1 MTLSLTHRRLS
12 LSLLVAVIS
21 VMAVSAEAGKRR
33 AVQHPGPA
41 GSKISVTAVGTLL
54 DNVTGAPIND
64 ATVRIGSRTS
74 RTFQDGKFSVS
85 GSGYGS
91 VDVEASR
98 SGYESKIVTLTTAG
112 QHDLVIRLQPT
123 PTVRLR
129 KTDNTVL
136 DVDFESIEFGY
147 PGEFG
152 GYNTAVFETFCKSD
166 GAQVNIDRSQIR
178 RIIGPAV
185 VTTSSPCCPGTEA
198 LKVTL
203 ELKSGGTG
211 DYWFSDSCTA
221 RTTHFDVKARVHTTG
236 VIEYTE
242 FKLLTEAVFP

>member
-1 MTLSLTHRRLS
+1 MSLSRIHRRLS
-12 LSLLVAVIS
+12 LSLLVPVIC
-21 VMAVSAEAGKRR
+21 VVAVSAEGGKRR
-33 AVQHPGPA
+33 AVQHPGSA
-41 GSKISVTAVGTLL
+41 AKKISVTATGTLI
-54 DNVTGAPIND
+54 DDVTGAPIND

-85 GSGYGS
+85 GSGFGS

-98 SGYESKIVTLTTAG
+98 SGYQGKIVTLTTEG

-123 PTVRLR
+123 ATVRLR
-129 KTDNTVL
+129 KSDSTVL
-136 DVDFESIEFGY
+136 DVDFDSIEFGY

-166 GAQVNIDRSQIR
+166 GGQVNIDRSQIR

-203 ELKSGGTG
+203 ELKSGETR

-236 VIEYTE
+236 VIVYTE
-242 FKLLTEAVFP
+242 FKLLSEAIFP

>member
-1 MTLSLTHRRLS
+1 MTLSLTPRRS
-12 LSLLVAVIS
+12 FLSLLVAVAC
-21 VMAVSAEAGKRR
+21 VVAVSAEAGKRR

-41 GSKISVTAVGTLL
+41 AIKIAVTATGTVL

-85 GSGYGS
+85 GSGFGS

-98 SGYESKIVTLTTAG
+98 SGYQSKSVTLTTAG

-152 GYNTAVFETFCKSD
+152 GYNKAVFETFCKSD
-166 GAQVNIDRSQIR
+166 GGQVNIDRSQIK

-185 VTTSSPCCPGTEA
+185 VTTSSPCCPGAEA
-198 LKVTL
+198 LKVTI
-203 ELKSGGTG
+203 ELKTG
-211 DYWFSDSCTA
+211 ETKEYWFSDSCTA
-221 RTTHFDVKARVHTTG
+221 NTTHFDVIARVHTTG
-236 VIEYTE
+236 VIVYTE
-242 FKLLTEAVFP
+242 FKLLAEAIFP